1 MRLLLLCPRF
11 LNRRRR
17 STRYNSLTAP
27 SVALA
32 PGTRIGV
39 YEILSPL
46 GAGGM
51 GEVYRARDIKLK
63 RDVALK
69 VLSDAFSSDPER
81 MARFQREAEVLASLN
96 HPHIAHLYGLEERT
110 LVMELV
116 EGESLPCP
124 LSLETALNYAKQIAE
139 ALEYAHERGVV
150 HRDLK
155 PANIK
160 ITPDGVVKVL
170 DFGLAKAID
179 DPIPSADLSNSPT
192 LTLGATRV
200 GVILGTAAYMS
211 PEQASGHPAD
221 RRADIW
227 SFGAVLYEMLAGT
240 RAFGG
245 DSVPDTLA
253 TVLKL
258 EPDWNAL
265 PTRTPASIRTL
276 VRRCLTKDRKQRL
289 QAIGEARIA
298 LEHPERQEADITPAP
313 APSTSRLTWVLAA
326 ASAVLFAVAA
336 ALAVVHFRETPLP
349 AQTVRSSITLPEN
362 STVHSFAVSP
372 DGRSLV
378 IAAEVAGKRQLWLR
392 ALDAL
397 QAQVMPFTEGASY
410 PFWSP
415 DSRFI
420 GFFAQGKLNKVPAS
434 GGPAQ
439 PLCDSISG
447 DGGSWNR
454 DDVIVFSPGLGT
466 SIQRVAAAGG
476 TPVDVTRT
484 KRGLWPVF
492 LPDGRHFLY
501 FGAGS
506 TADQTGIYVSSLD
519 GTENRRVLADE
530 SGIVFAPLVRGDGRG
545 HVLFVRDSTLM
556 AVAFETGS
564 AQVSGEVFPVAE
576 DVSLTVTD
584 GYLPATVSENGVLL
598 YARAGGEINQMGWYN
613 RSGTSFDPVGP
624 PGVVHCPSLSPNEKS
639 VVFMRVARTLTR
651 SAGDL
656 WVRDLSRGSETP
668 LTSDSTI
675 HTTNCAP
682 FWSPEGGRI
691 VFTSNGEGVRV
702 NLYQRAANGIGPVEP
717 LLPNSLNDIPSQWS
731 RDGRFIVYTEF
742 DPKTKWDLWV
752 LPTEGGAAD
761 RKPVAFLRSESN
773 ELFGQLSPD
782 SHWMAFTSDKSG
794 RREVYVRPF
803 RAGEGEWLISG
814 AGGQAPRWRADG
826 KELFF
831 EAANGK
837 MMAVPVTA
845 RAGATASFE
854 LGAPMSLFDAHI
866 VHSTSFTDVFEYD
879 VTADGKRFLINTTS
893 RQGVVSGQAL
903 TVVVNWLAG
912 AKK

>member
-258 EPDWNAL
+258 EPDWDAL
-265 PTRTPASIRTL
+265 PIRTPASIRTL

-298 LEHPERQEADITPAP
+298 LEHPERDEPATAP
-313 APSTSRLTWVLAA
+313 VIAPSASRLIWALAA
-326 ASAVLFAVAA
+326 ASAVFFAVAA
-336 ALAVVHFRETPLP
+336 LLAVVHFRETPP
-349 AQTVRSSITLPEN
+349 SEQTLRASITLPED
-362 STVHSFAVSP
+362 SVVHSFAVSP

-392 ALDAL
+392 AMDAL
-397 QAQVMPFTEGASY
+397 QAQAMPFTEDASY

-415 DSRFI
+415 DSRSI
-420 GFFAQGKLNKVPAS
+420 GFFAQGKLNKVAAS

-439 PLCDSISG
+439 PLCDAING
-447 DGGSWNR
+447 TGGSWSR
-454 DDVIVFSPGLGT
+454 DDVIVFSPGLRA

-476 TPVDVTRT
+476 APVDVTTLKSDR
-484 KRGLWPVF
+484 WPVF

-501 FGAGS
+501 STIGGGA
-506 TADQTGIYVSSLD
+506 DKTGVYVSSLD
-519 GTENRRVLADE
+519 GGEDRRVLVDA
-530 SGIVFAPLVRGDGRG
+530 SGVAFAPSTRGDRIG
-545 HVLFVRDSTLM
+545 HILFVRGSRLM
-556 AVAFETGS
+556 AVPFEAAG
-564 AQVSGEVFPVAE
+564 VRVLGDVFPVAE
-576 DVSLTVTD
+576 DVSLKAENQ
-584 GYLPATVSENGVLL
+584 YLPATVSETGVLL
-598 YARAGGEINQMGWYN
+598 YAGRAGGGINQITQYDRN
-613 RSGTSFDPVGP
+613 GTSLGPVGAS
-624 PGVVHCPSLSPNEKS
+624 GVVHHPSFSPDEKS
-639 VVFMRVARTLTR
+639 VAFTR
-651 SAGDL
+651 LGSTGGDL
-656 WVRDLSRGSETP
+656 WVWNQNRGNETEF
-668 LTSDSTI
+668 
-675 HTTNCAP
+675 TNDNSIVAAP
-682 FWSPEGGRI
+682 FWSPKGDRVVFGSDRQGG
-691 VFTSNGEGVRV
+691 FL
-702 NLYQRAANGIGPVEP
+702 NLYQKAASGSGPEEP
-717 LLPNSLNDIPSQWS
+717 LLPRSFIDIPSQWS
-731 RDGRFIVYTEF
+731 RDGRFIVYAEL
-742 DPKTKWDLWV
+742 DPKTQFDLWV
-752 LPTEGGAAD
+752 LPTEGAAAD
-761 RKPVAFLRSESN
+761 RKPISFLNTESN

-782 SHWMAFTSDKSG
+782 SHWMAFTSDRSG

-803 RAGEGEWLISG
+803 QGGEGEWPISI

-826 KELFF
+826 QELFF
-831 EAANGK
+831 EALNGK

-845 RAGATASFE
+845 TAAATPAIEAGTPVA
-854 LGAPMSLFDAHI
+854 LFDAHM
-866 VHSTSFTDVFEYD
+866 VHNTPDALFEYD
-879 VTADGKRFLINTTS
+879 VTSDGKRFLINTTTRS
-893 RQGVVSGQAL
+893 GVVSGQAL
-903 TVVVNWLAG
+903 TVVANWLAG